1 MGFILS
7 LVPNWAD
14 AEDIAQEVK
23 IRLWKQ
29 FDGYDPT
36 KDFGAWARTIARY
49 MVLAFRERQSRQ
61 NRLVSSR
68 FVELV
73 AEEAAAISED
83 LDAEQ
88 QALKDCFEK
97 LPEAK
102 RELLYLR
109 YYPGRQT
116 VQEIAAKLGRDLRGH
131 AKGHPAGPHG
141 TGRLHRGDAAQGGP
155 PVNDRP
161 TGNLTE
167 SDPDPKRQEIYNLAN
182 ALLSGEITATEAN
195 RLEDSSA
202 PTRPPGVATSASCT
216 SRPSCTVER
225 GEK

>member
-1 MGFILS
+1 
-7 LVPNWAD
+7 
-14 AEDIAQEVK
+14 
-23 IRLWKQ
+23 
-29 FDGYDPT
+29 
-36 KDFGAWARTIARY
+36 

-116 VQEIAAKLGRDLRGH
+116 VQEIAAKLGR
-131 AKGHPAGPHG
+131 
-141 TGRLHRGDAAQGGP
+141 
-155 PVNDRP
+155 
-161 TGNLTE
+161 
-167 SDPDPKRQEIYNLAN
+167 I
-182 ALLSGEITATEAN
+182 
-195 RLEDSSA
+195 
-202 PTRPPGVATSASCT
+202 TRPRE
-216 SRPSCTVER
+216 RPSCGPAWHWPIASRRRCTGRTARER
-225 GEK
+225 SADRQSDRERP

>member
-1 MGFILS
+1 MRGCLTDNRQPTTDESAVVTGLNAPFSDERGEQYLRLLGQHEGRLLGFILS

-116 VQEIAAKLGRDLRGH
+116 VQEIAAKLGRTYEATRKAILR
-131 AKGHPAGPHG
+131 ARMALADCIEE
-141 TGRLHRGDAAQGGP
+141 TLHRE
-155 PVNDRP
+155 DRP
-161 TGNLTE
+161 
-167 SDPDPKRQEIYNLAN
+167 
-182 ALLSGEITATEAN
+182 
-195 RLEDSSA
+195 
-202 PTRPPGVATSASCT
+202 
-216 SRPSCTVER
+216 
-225 GEK
+225 